1 MFQREVLPRMQGK
14 PELWPSPYN
23 TLPEF
28 LTAAAL
34 VQSRAFH
41 MESNNWVTGAHQV
54 RVRCQGWVRVRLPG
68 MGKVK
73 EICSTREN
81 LNAGGLQVGGL
92 C

>member
-54 RVRCQGWVRVRLPG
+54 RERSPFKGAKVGSKSGCPAWVRSRRFVQ
-68 MGKVK
+68 
-73 EICSTREN
+73 RERT
-81 LNAGGLQVGGL
+81 
-92 C
+92 